1 MGSASE
7 RAAWRLA
14 SRYSALGIEMVAA
27 LVFAVMT
34 GAWLDDRYGSSPW
47 GLLAGFTVGCGAA
60 VLTLARLLR
69 LARADAR

>member
-14 SRYSALGIEMVAA
+14 ARYSALGIEMAAA
-27 LVFAVMT
+27 LVFAVMA
-34 GAWLDDRYGSSPW
+34 GAWLDGRYGSSPW

-60 VLTLARLLR
+60 GLAIARLLR
-69 LARADAR
+69 LAQADAR